1 MSGQRTPESPQ
12 LAQARELLRNAQRVA
27 ALTGA
32 GISAESGIP
41 TFRGVTGLWKQFRP
55 EDLATPQAFA
65 RDPKLVWEWYD
76 WRRSLIAK
84 AEPNAGHV
92 ALAQLATRVPHFT
105 LTTQNV
111 DGLHQRAGSSAVGE
125 LHGSIW
131 KVRCTQCGLERTDR
145 SVPIDSP
152 ARCLAC
158 GALARP
164 AVVWFGEMLPAQ
176 VWEEAEQATKS
187 CDTFLVVGTSA
198 AVFPAAGL
206 VPLAKSSRAKVIEVN
221 LEATPISSLVDIALQ
236 GPAGEILPQLI
247 PALSE
252 P

>member
-1 MSGQRTPESPQ
+1 MPESPQ
-12 LAQARELLRNAQRVA
+12 LANARELLRHAQSVA
-27 ALTGA
+27 VLTGA

-41 TFRGVTGLWKQFRP
+41 TFRGQAGLWKQFRP
-55 EDLATPQAFA
+55 EDLATPSAFA

-76 WRRSLIAK
+76 WRRALIAR
-84 AEPNAGHV
+84 AEPNAGHF

-105 LTTQNV
+105 LITQNV
-111 DGLHQRAGSSAVGE
+111 DGLHHRAGNSAVLE

-131 KVRCTQCGLERTDR
+131 RVRCTECGLERTDR

-152 ARCLAC
+152 ARCPAC

-206 VPLAKSSRAKVIEVN
+206 VPLAKSSHASVIEVN
-221 LEATPISSLVDIALQ
+221 LETTAMSSLVDIFLQ
-236 GPAGEILPQLI
+236 GPAGEILPLLMDT
-247 PALSE
+247 AHSE
-252 P
+252 PPP